1 MNDPEQNSFYMEIS
15 EYITLIVEI
24 GIRDSEDI
32 VEWDARPIIA
42 A

>member
-1 MNDPEQNSFYMEIS
+1 MKDPKHNQFDLNPVV
-15 EYITLIVEI
+15 LIVEV
-24 GIRDSEDI
+24 GIWDSEDI